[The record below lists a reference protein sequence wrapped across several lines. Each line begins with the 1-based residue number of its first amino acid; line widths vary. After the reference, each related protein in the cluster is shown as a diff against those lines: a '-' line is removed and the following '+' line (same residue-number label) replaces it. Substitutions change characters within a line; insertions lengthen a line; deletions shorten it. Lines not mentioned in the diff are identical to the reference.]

1 MKRSIARVLGVFVA
15 LVGLALGSGTVR
27 AGETHGDDRHVE
39 IDKRVVKNVRVV
51 AFGGHSFLGVGLEE
65 VEGASEGAKVKSVRP
80 ESAAAGAGIEEGDV
94 ITRFDGERV
103 RSARQLGRLVG
114 ETPPGREVA
123 IEVQRG
129 DATRTLSAT
138 LSEGPHGFH
147 GGDRSAQ
154 VHLGQGSAFVPGGED
169 FDIDIEVPELLHM
182 RRGEGPHVLRWHAEK
197 GHDFTGALFAPRPR
211 LGIRFIELGDQL
223 ANYFEVASD
232 DGILV
237 TSVEGASPAA
247 AAGIKAGDVLL
258 EFDGTPIRH
267 GRDLQQK
274 VRKAQAGGTVAIKL
288 QRDGGPMD
296 VEVTLP
302 EPEESRRPHTAG
314 VSL

>member
-1 MKRSIARVLGVFVA
+1 MQRSIALVLGVFVA
-15 LVGLALGSGTVR
+15 LVGLAWGSGTVR
-27 AGETHGDDRHVE
+27 AGETDGDDQRVE
-39 IDKRVVKNVRVV
+39 IDKRVEKHVKIVT
-51 AFGGHSFLGVGLEE
+51 FGGHSFLGVGLED
-65 VEGASEGAKVKSVRP
+65 VEGASEGARVESVRP

-94 ITRFDGERV
+94 ITRFDGEKV

-138 LSEGPHGFH
+138 LSEGPHRVH
-147 GGDRSAQ
+147 GGDLSAR
-154 VHLGQGSAFVPGGED
+154 VRD
-169 FDIDIEVPELLHM
+169 FDIEVDVPELLHM
-182 RRGEGPHVLRWHAEK
+182 RRGEGPHVLRWHAEE

-223 ANYFEVASD
+223 ADFFKVASD
-232 DGILV
+232 DGVLV
-237 TSVEGASPAA
+237 TSVEEASPAA

>member
-1 MKRSIARVLGVFVA
+1 MQRSIALVLGVFVA
-15 LVGLALGSGTVR
+15 LVGLAWGSGTVR
-27 AGETHGDDRHVE
+27 AGETDGDDQRVE
-39 IDKRVVKNVRVV
+39 IDKRVEKHVKIVT
-51 AFGGHSFLGVGLEE
+51 FGGHSFLGVGLED
-65 VEGASEGAKVKSVRP
+65 VEGASEGARVESVRP

-94 ITRFDGERV
+94 ITRFDGEKV

-138 LSEGPHGFH
+138 LSEGPHGVH
-147 GGDRSAQ
+147 GRGAQ
-154 VHLGQGSAFVPGGED
+154 VHLGEGSVSVPGGED
-169 FDIDIEVPELLHM
+169 FDIDVPELLHM
-182 RRGEGPHVLRWHAEK
+182 RRGEGPHVLRWHAEE

-223 ANYFEVASD
+223 ADFFKVASD
-232 DGILV
+232 DGVLV
-237 TSVEGASPAA
+237 TSVEEASPAA

-267 GRDLQQK
+267 GRALQQK

>member
-1 MKRSIARVLGVFVA
+1 MQRFIALVLGVFVA
-15 LVGLALGSGTVR
+15 LVGLAWGSGTVR
-27 AGETHGDDRHVE
+27 AGETDGDDQRVE
-39 IDKRVVKNVRVV
+39 IDKRVEKHVKIVT
-51 AFGGHSFLGVGLEE
+51 FGGHSFLGVGLED
-65 VEGASEGAKVKSVRP
+65 VEGASEGARVESVRP

-94 ITRFDGERV
+94 ITRFDGEKV

-138 LSEGPHGFH
+138 LSEGPHRVH
-147 GGDRSAQ
+147 GRRAQ
-154 VHLGQGSAFVPGGED
+154 VHLGEGSVFVPGGED
-169 FDIDIEVPELLHM
+169 FAIDVPELLHM
-182 RRGEGPHVLRWHAEK
+182 RRGEGPHVLRWHAEE

-223 ANYFEVASD
+223 ADFFKVASD
-232 DGILV
+232 DGVLV
-237 TSVEGASPAA
+237 TSVEEASPAA

>member
-1 MKRSIARVLGVFVA
+1 MQRSIALVLGVFVA
-15 LVGLALGSGTVR
+15 LVGLAWGSGTVR
-27 AGETHGDDRHVE
+27 AGETDGDDQRVE
-39 IDKRVVKNVRVV
+39 IDKRVEKHVKIVT
-51 AFGGHSFLGVGLEE
+51 FGGHSFLGVGLED
-65 VEGASEGAKVKSVRP
+65 VEGASEGARVESVRP

-94 ITRFDGERV
+94 ITRFDGEKV

-138 LSEGPHGFH
+138 LSEGPHGVH
-147 GGDRSAQ
+147 GRRAQ
-154 VHLGQGSAFVPGGED
+154 VHLGEGSVSVPGGED
-169 FDIDIEVPELLHM
+169 FDIDVPELLHM
-182 RRGEGPHVLRWHAEK
+182 RRGEGPHVLRWHAEE

-223 ANYFEVASD
+223 ADFFKVASD
-232 DGILV
+232 DGVLV
-237 TSVEGASPAA
+237 TSVEEASPAA

-267 GRDLQQK
+267 GRALQQK